1 MGVQCQLSPRIH
13 RTLKGYLCAIAP
25 HRIHSG
31 NKIAFITM
39 FRTPTRHRTT
49 EGAVDIKAERAV
61 KKAMYSQKH
70 VGLIIQAQ
78 EEAFSKLLAYIT
90 PIKAAVNDGKTKNS
104 TKKNLAYITPT
115 RKGTDGNMQTK
126 KSTKILLAYI
136 TPTRNHTDNG
146 IQTKSSTKNLKGVRK
161 LAF

>member
-1 MGVQCQLSPRIH
+1 MGVQCQLTPRIH
-13 RTLKGYLCAIAP
+13 RTLKGYLSVIAP
-25 HRIHSG
+25 DRIHSG

-90 PIKAAVNDGKTKNS
+90 PTK
-104 TKKNLAYITPT
+104 
-115 RKGTDGNMQTK
+115 
-126 KSTKILLAYI
+126 
-136 TPTRNHTDNG
+136 NHTDNG

>member
-1 MGVQCQLSPRIH
+1 MGVQCQLTPRIH
-13 RTLKGYLCAIAP
+13 RTLKGYLSVIAP
-25 HRIHSG
+25 DRIHSG
-31 NKIAFITM
+31 NKIAFIMM
-39 FRTPTRHRTT
+39 FSTPTRHRTT
-49 EGAVDIKAERAV
+49 EGSVDIKAERAV

-70 VGLIIQAQ
+70 IGLIIQAQ

-90 PIKAAVNDGKTKNS
+90 PIKGAVNDGKTKNS

-115 RKGTDGNMQTK
+115 RTGTDGNMQTK

-146 IQTKSSTKNLKGVRK
+146 IQPKSSTKNLKGVRK
-161 LAF
+161 L